1 MKTHYTLSVV
11 LLGLATAL
19 STRAQSPM
27 VSNANGLLGQRY
39 VEASVGAID
48 PHGSSD
54 YGFSG
59 DVSVNLPVQTGLDVG
74 FGYTYNR
81 LNADLLS
88 GLFKLRQRDHTLS
101 STLTGYST
109 FGNIKPFAGLGVG
122 YQWSR
127 AKLNFG
133 GTRVFETDDDDAVWG
148 AGIGAEIPVGAFTI
162 TPSISYQDTFS
173 SDSSGAFAY
182 GVEGHTWFTRT
193 LGGFGE
199 VTFSDPTGGG
209 RQAWIYRAGV
219 RLRF

>member
-1 MKTHYTLSVV
+1 MNKHYTLSVV

-19 STRAQSPM
+19 STRAQSPT
-27 VSNANGLLGQRY
+27 VSSANGLLGQRY

-59 DVSVNLPVQTGLDVG
+59 DVSVNLPVQAGLDVG

-81 LNADLLS
+81 LNADLS
-88 GLFKLRQRDHTLS
+88 PGLFKLRQRDHTLS
-101 STLTGYST
+101 STLTGYSN
-109 FGNIKPFAGLGVG
+109 FGNVRPFAGLGVG

-127 AKLNFG
+127 AKLDFSSARIFD
-133 GTRVFETDDDDAVWG
+133 TRDDDAVWG
-148 AGIGAEIPVGAFTI
+148 AGLGVEVPVGALTLS
-162 TPSISYQDTFS
+162 PSISYQDTFS
-173 SDSSGAFAY
+173 SDSSGGFAY
-182 GVEGHTWFTRT
+182 SVEGHTWFTRT
-193 LGGFGE
+193 LGGFAE
-199 VTFSDPTGGG
+199 ATFSDPTGGG